1 MAENEYKN
9 IKFTLENGVAHMI
22 LARHDIRNAYSE
34 RDFTDE
40 ILDVLAKV
48 QVHPDARVFV
58 MSAEGS
64 AFSAGGNIKDMKD
77 KKGIFGGGTAGVRR
91 GYIEGIQ
98 RIPKAL
104 YGLDIPSISAVQGP
118 AIGAGCDLALYCD
131 ITICSTEAKF
141 GETFINV
148 GIIPGD
154 GGAWILPRRVGMQRA
169 AELTFTGRIVEGTEA
184 AEIGLALE
192 CVEPDQLL
200 PRTLELAETIA
211 GRPPITA
218 RMLKTLFRQSLSAHL
233 TDFLDNCASI
243 QAICHSTDDH
253 LEAVTSMLEKRS
265 PTFHGK

>member
-1 MAENEYKN
+1 MTELSYKN
-9 IKFTLENGVAHMI
+9 VKFSLDAGVAHLV

-34 RDFTDE
+34 KDFTDE
-40 ILDVLAKV
+40 ILDVLARV
-48 QVHPDARVFV
+48 NVDPEARVFV
-58 MSAEGS
+58 LSAEGTS
-64 AFSAGGNIKDMKD
+64 FSAGGNVKDMRD
-77 KKGIFGGGTAGVRR
+77 KKGIFGGGTAGTRR

-131 ITICSTEAKF
+131 ITICSSEARF

-154 GGAWILPRRVGMQRA
+154 GGAWILPRRVGLQRA
-169 AELTFTGRIVEGTEA
+169 AELTFTGRIVDGEEA

-192 CVEPDQLL
+192 CVEPDALM
-200 PRTLELAETIA
+200 PRVMALAETIA
-211 GRPPITA
+211 ARPPVTA
-218 RMLKTLFRQSLSAHL
+218 RMIKSLFRQSLSSHL
-233 TDFLDNCASI
+233 HDFLDNCAAM

-253 LEAVTSMLEKRS
+253 MEAVSGILEKRK
-265 PTFHGK
+265 PTYSGR

>member
-1 MAENEYKN
+1 MTELSYKN
-9 IKFTLENGVAHMI
+9 VKFSLDAGVAHLV

-34 RDFTDE
+34 KDFTDE
-40 ILDVLAKV
+40 ILDVLARV
-48 QVHPDARVFV
+48 NVDPEARVFV
-58 MSAEGS
+58 LSAEGTS
-64 AFSAGGNIKDMKD
+64 FSAGGNVKDMRD
-77 KKGIFGGGTAGVRR
+77 KKGIFGGGTAGTRR

-131 ITICSTEAKF
+131 ITICSSEARF

-154 GGAWILPRRVGMQRA
+154 GGAWILPRRVSLQRA
-169 AELTFTGRIVEGTEA
+169 AELTFTGRIVDGEEA

-192 CVEPDQLL
+192 CVEPDALM
-200 PRTLELAETIA
+200 PRVMALAETIA
-211 GRPPITA
+211 ARPPVTA
-218 RMLKTLFRQSLSAHL
+218 RMIKSLFRQSLSSHL
-233 TDFLDNCASI
+233 HDFLDNCAAM

-253 LEAVTSMLEKRS
+253 MEAVSSILEKRK
-265 PTFHGK
+265 PTYSGR

>member
-1 MAENEYKN
+1 MAEDGYKN
-9 IKFTLENGVAHMI
+9 IKFTLENGIAHMI

-48 QVHPDARVFV
+48 QVHPEVRVFV
-58 MSAEGS
+58 MSAEGT

-104 YGLDIPSISAVQGP
+104 YALDIPSISAVQGP

-131 ITICSTEAKF
+131 ITICSAEAKF

-169 AELTFTGRIVEGTEA
+169 AELTFTGRIVEGPEA

-192 CVEPDQLL
+192 CVDPDQLM
-200 PRTLELAETIA
+200 PRTLELAESIA
-211 GRPPITA
+211 ARPPITA
-218 RMLKTLFRQSLSAHL
+218 RMLKTLFRQSQSSHLS
-233 TDFLDNCASI
+233 DFLDNCASI
-243 QAICHSTDDH
+243 QAICHSTEDH
-253 LEAVTSMLEKRS
+253 LEAVSSILEKRT
-265 PTFHGK
+265 PTYKGQ

>member
-1 MAENEYKN
+1 MTELSYKN
-9 IKFTLENGVAHMI
+9 VKFSLDAGVAHLV

-34 RDFTDE
+34 KDFTDE
-40 ILDVLAKV
+40 ILDVLARV
-48 QVHPDARVFV
+48 NVDPEARVFV
-58 MSAEGS
+58 LSAEGTS
-64 AFSAGGNIKDMKD
+64 FSAGGNVKDMRD
-77 KKGIFGGGTAGVRR
+77 KKGIFGGGTAGTRR

-131 ITICSTEAKF
+131 ITICSSEARF

-154 GGAWILPRRVGMQRA
+154 GGAWILPRRVGLQRA
-169 AELTFTGRIVEGTEA
+169 AELTFTGRVVDGEEA

-192 CVEPDQLL
+192 CVEPDALM
-200 PRTLELAETIA
+200 PRVMALAETIA
-211 GRPPITA
+211 ARPPVTA
-218 RMLKTLFRQSLSAHL
+218 RMIKSLFRQSLSSHL
-233 TDFLDNCASI
+233 HDFLDNCAAM

-253 LEAVTSMLEKRS
+253 MEAVSGILEKRK
-265 PTFHGK
+265 PTYSGR